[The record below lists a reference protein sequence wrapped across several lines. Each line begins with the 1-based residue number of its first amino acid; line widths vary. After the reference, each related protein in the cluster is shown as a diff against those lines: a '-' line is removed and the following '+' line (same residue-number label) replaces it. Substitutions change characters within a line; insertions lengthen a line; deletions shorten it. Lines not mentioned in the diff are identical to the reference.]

1 MTTYQSIEEGLPRY
15 ANNSD
20 DDKIGLLTRI
30 KRPSQFWKNLL
41 KIIVGAA
48 CILVVSWVSLSYF
61 LFDEVEHENE
71 FDWADPNL
79 IIAKTGAVAS
89 EVVNCSRFGVEV
101 LKEGGNAVDAAITT
115 HICVGTVNAFA
126 AGIGGG
132 GFMLIRLPNGF
143 AEVVDFR
150 EVAPLAV
157 KEDMFVKDH
166 LKAKVGPL
174 SIAVPG
180 ELRGLKLAH
189 ERHGKLPWKRLLEP
203 SIRISREGF
212 PIPLELFVTMRMYTY
227 KIEHNKELCEIF
239 CDSDGKLKK
248 LGDIMYRTNYSRSLE
263 KVAEDVNEFYEGSI
277 ARSTVDTIQGKGGLI
292 TMEDLAA
299 YRPTIREPLIGYY
312 QGKKIITSPE
322 PGSGSI
328 LLFLL
333 NVLEEYKFHEEGRT
347 SLNYQRLAESLKY
360 AIARRTEL
368 GDPAFFKN
376 QTAHKERIKEI
387 ISKEYAARIRANIT
401 DKRTW
406 IPDHYDPEYATLED
420 HGTTHISVVDA
431 DEMAVS
437 MTATLNH
444 FWGSQV
450 MDSNTGIL
458 FNDQMDDFAIPIPPT
473 IERFW
478 PAPHN
483 FPAPG
488 KKPMS
493 STSPTIIERP
503 DGRFEMAVGASGGT
517 RIMSAVTQTLLN
529 IYEFNMNV
537 LEAIDH
543 PRLYHPLLPNELF
556 IESGFPYDTIDDL
569 IKIGHVV
576 KIHSIY
582 NRGYGCQVQCVRKFV
597 NGSIHAASDF
607 RKNGIAAGY

>member
-1 MTTYQSIEEGLPRY
+1 MTTYQSIEEGLPR
-15 ANNSD
+15 NRPNGSEND
-20 DDKIGLLTRI
+20 DDKIGLLSHI
-30 KRPSQFWKNLL
+30 KRRKQFLSVVKVV
-41 KIIVGAA
+41 IGVA
-48 CILVVSWVSLSYF
+48 CIFAILWFSLIFFNPS
-61 LFDEVEHENE
+61 DEIENDFE
-71 FDWADPNL
+71 WADPNL

-89 EVVNCSRFGVEV
+89 EVANCSQFGVDV

-126 AGIGGG
+126 AVQSDRYSLLSSRDNYNRG
-132 GFMLIRLPNGF
+132 GFMLVRLPNGF
-143 AEVVDFR
+143 AEVIDFR
-150 EVAPLAV
+150 EVAPRAAYQ
-157 KEDMFVKDH
+157 DMFKQEP

-203 SIRISREGF
+203 SIRIAREGF
-212 PIPLELFVTMRMYTY
+212 PIPLELYVTMKMYLY
-227 KIEHNKELCEIF
+227 KIEHNKELCDIF
-239 CDSDGKLKK
+239 CDENGKLKK
-248 LGDIMYRTNYSRSLE
+248 LGDIMYRTNYSKSLE

-277 ARSTVDTIQGKGGLI
+277 AESIVNTIQSRGGII
-292 TMEDLAA
+292 TREDLSA
-299 YRPTIREPLIGYY
+299 YKPTIREPLIGHY
-312 QGKKIITSPE
+312 QGRKIITSPE
-322 PGSGSI
+322 PGSGTI

-333 NVLEEYKFHEEGRT
+333 NVLEEYKFHETGRT
-347 SLNYQRLAESLKY
+347 ALNVQRMAEAFKY

-376 QTAHKERIKEI
+376 ITAHKERINEI
-387 ISKEYAARIRANIT
+387 ISKEYAARIRANLSDT
-401 DKRTW
+401 HTFV
-406 IPDHYDPEYATLED
+406 PSHYDPEYATLED
-420 HGTTHISVVDA
+420 HGTTHISVVDS

-450 MDSNTGIL
+450 MDPNTGIL
-458 FNDQMDDFAIPIPPT
+458 FNDQMDDFAIPVPPS

-483 FPAPG
+483 FVAPG

-537 LEAIDH
+537 LEAIDY

-556 IESGFPYDTIDDL
+556 VESGFSFDILERL
-569 IKIGHVV
+569 IKIGHVL
-576 KIHSIY
+576 
-582 NRGYGCQVQCVRKFV
+582 QVISERME
-597 NGSIHAASDF
+597 
-607 RKNGIAAGY
+607 

>member
-15 ANNSD
+15 HASGSDD
-20 DDKIGLLTRI
+20 DDKIGLLSRI
-30 KRPSQFWKNLL
+30 KRPSKLWKNLL
-41 KIIVGAA
+41 KIVVGAA
-48 CILVVSWVSLSYF
+48 CVTAILWFSLNWI
-61 LFDEVEHENE
+61 LIIDEVERD

-79 IIAKTGAVAS
+79 IIAQTGAVAS

-115 HICVGTVNAFA
+115 HICVGTVNVFA

-132 GFMLIRLPNGF
+132 GFMLVRLPNGF
-143 AEVVDFR
+143 AEVIDFR
-150 EVAPLAV
+150 EVAPRAV
-157 KEDMFVKDH
+157 YEDMFKQEP

-203 SIRISREGF
+203 SIRIAREGF
-212 PIPLELFVTMRMYTY
+212 PIPTELYVTMKMYTY

-239 CDSDGKLKK
+239 CDEEGKLKK
-248 LGDIMYRTNYSRSLE
+248 LGDMI
-263 KVAEDVNEFYEGSI
+263 
-277 ARSTVDTIQGKGGLI
+277 STVDTIQGRGGII

-299 YRPTIREPLIGYY
+299 YRPTVREPLIGYF
-312 QGKKIITSPE
+312 QGKKVITSPE
-322 PGSGSI
+322 PGSGTI

-333 NVLEEYKFHEEGRT
+333 NVLEEYKFHENGRT
-347 SLNYQRLAESLKY
+347 VLNMQRMAEAFKY

-376 QTAHKERIKEI
+376 TTAHKERIKEI
-387 ISKEYAARIRANIT
+387 ISKEYAERIRANLSES
-401 DKRTW
+401 RTW
-406 IPDHYDPEYATLED
+406 IPSHYDPEYATLED

-458 FNDQMDDFAIPIPPT
+458 FNDQMDDFSIPIPPS

-493 STSPTIIERP
+493 STCPTIIERP

-529 IYEFNMNV
+529 IYEFDMNV
-537 LEAIDH
+537 LEAIDY

-556 IESGFPYDTIDDL
+556 VESGFPYEILEKL

-582 NRGYGCQVQCVRKFV
+582 NRGYGCQVQCVRKFT
-597 NGSIHAASDF
+597 NGTIHAASDF

>member
-15 ANNSD
+15 HASSSDD
-20 DDKIGLLTRI
+20 DDKIGLLSRI
-30 KRPSQFWKNLL
+30 RRPSQLWKNIL
-41 KIIVGAA
+41 KIVVGAA
-48 CILVVSWVSLSYF
+48 CIIAVLWFSLNWF
-61 LFDEVEHENE
+61 LIIDEVEND

-79 IIAKTGAVAS
+79 IIAQTGAVAS

-115 HICVGTVNAFA
+115 HICVGTVNVFA

-132 GFMLIRLPNGF
+132 GFMLVRLPNGF
-143 AEVVDFR
+143 AEVIDFR
-150 EVAPLAV
+150 EVAPRAV
-157 KEDMFVKDH
+157 YEDMFKQEP

-189 ERHGKLPWKRLLEP
+189 ER
-203 SIRISREGF
+203 IAREGF
-212 PIPLELFVTMRMYTY
+212 PIPLELYVTMKMYTY

-239 CDSDGKLKK
+239 CDEDGKLKK
-248 LGDIMYRTNYSRSLE
+248 LGDMMYRTNYSRSLE
-263 KVAEDVNEFYEGSI
+263 KVSEDVNEFYEGSI
-277 ARSTVDTIQGKGGLI
+277 ARSTVDTIQGKGGII

-299 YRPTIREPLIGYY
+299 YKPTIREPLVGYF
-312 QGKKIITSPE
+312 QGKKVITSPE
-322 PGSGSI
+322 PGSGTI

-333 NVLEEYKFHEEGRT
+333 NVLEEYKFHENGRT
-347 SLNYQRLAESLKY
+347 VLNMQRMAESFKY

-376 QTAHKERIKEI
+376 TTAHKERIKEI
-387 ISKEYAARIRANIT
+387 ISKEYAARIRANLSEA
-401 DKRTW
+401 RTW

-458 FNDQMDDFAIPIPPT
+458 FNDQMDDFAIPVPPS

-493 STSPTIIERP
+493 STCPTIIERP

-537 LEAIDH
+537 LEAIDY

-556 IESGFPYDTIDDL
+556 VESGFPYEILEKL

-582 NRGYGCQVQCVRKFV
+582 NRGYGCQVQCVRKFP
-597 NGSIHAASDF
+597 NGTIHAASDF